1 MEKKQKKQPK
11 DRNEAANELLR
22 DEELENVSGG
32 SPNGFPDERPPG
44 LPGYR
49 PPGLPGHRPGHGPG
63 LPWWW

>member
-1 MEKKQKKQPK
+1 MEKKQSK
-11 DRNEAANELLR
+11 DRNEAANEPLR

-44 LPGYR
+44 WPRHG
-49 PPGLPGHRPGHGPG
+49 PPGLPRHGPPG